1 MKRFLAG
8 VFTLAFLLCGC
19 AADPVQGT
27 TVKTPV
33 STTTEVIA
41 VVTTTAVPETTAVSA
56 VPTTT
61 AAPTVPPTT
70 EAPAVQDPTTV
81 PVVPPVTEESSPQE
95 PQLQTYILNI
105 SSKKFHYPHCGSVK
119 QMKEENKEVSES
131 SREEIIAR
139 GYVPCKKCNP

>member
-8 VFTLAFLLCGC
+8 AFAVMLLLCGC

-41 VVTTTAVPETTAVSA
+41 VVTTTAVSA

-131 SREEIIAR
+131 SRDEIIAR